1 MAAAACPFQYPDQ
14 EELLVDY
21 SFLLNIFG
29 SSISFV
35 ALQKQKTIDNCV
47 RDGLSDIASLSK
59 RYFRYSKSF
68 TDIKQSP
75 TIRISPRAHYHWRQH
90 LLKVLQRYVSMLLAV
105 TKSPLQKY
113 PPCPEFAIN
122 EMLRHLLRNSAGHTC
137 IAYILHVQ
145 PRLPRSAFIS
155 NYSNI
160 QCKRFF
166 LHACKNAHTSEEM
179 IELSHNQEIY
189 L

>member
-1 MAAAACPFQYPDQ
+1 MAAAACPFQYPAQ

-47 RDGLSDIASLSK
+47 RDVLSDIASLSK

-122 EMLRHLLRNSAGHTC
+122 EMLGHLLRNSAGHTC

-145 PRLPRSAFIS
+145 PRLPRSAFIG

-160 QCKRFF
+160 QYKRFF
-166 LHACKNAHTSEEM
+166 HMLAKMHMQAKKR
-179 IELSHNQEIY
+179 
-189 L
+189 